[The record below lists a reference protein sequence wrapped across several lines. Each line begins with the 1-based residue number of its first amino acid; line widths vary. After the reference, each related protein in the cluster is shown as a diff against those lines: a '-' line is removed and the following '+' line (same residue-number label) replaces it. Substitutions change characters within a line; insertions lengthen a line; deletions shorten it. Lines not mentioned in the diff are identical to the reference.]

1 MENTTT
7 AADGAASD
15 GAAGPDRRGAPRRR
29 TAAGWAGLVVLAVV
43 VLVLGV
49 LVGLV
54 GPLFA
59 IACDSCP
66 DGVRGPQRFGDALI
80 ATARYVVPLATLGTI
95 VGMFHPRG
103 GARVG
108 GIGLAALVMLLFL
121 MLALGLSNT

>member
-1 MENTTT
+1 MENTRT
-7 AADGAASD
+7 ASD
-15 GAAGPDRRGAPRRR
+15 GAGGPDRRAAPRPRS
-29 TAAGWAGLVVLAVV
+29 AVGWAGLVVLAVG

-49 LVGLV
+49 FVGLV

-80 ATARYVVPLATLGTI
+80 AIARYVVPFATLGTI

-108 GIGLAALVMLLFL
+108 GIGLGVLVMLLFL
-121 MLALGLSNT
+121 MVALGQSTA